1 MIRKLSI
8 RNYALID
15 ALDIDFYSG
24 FSVVTGE
31 TGAGKSIILGALSL
45 LLGQRA
51 DSKAVKSGAT
61 KAVIEGF
68 FDISAY
74 SLRSFFEYNDLEYD
88 PENCILRRE
97 MQASGKS
104 RAFINDTPVS
114 LAQLKELGDQLVDI
128 HSQHQN
134 LLLGDGRFQMKV
146 IDVLAHNDQILSDY
160 NKEYKKYKLI
170 IKDLERLTIENEN
183 NRQEEDY
190 IRFQL
195 EQLQEI
201 ALVDGEQETLEQ
213 EQEMLTHAEEIK
225 SELYTLSGYFE
236 SENIGGLSL
245 MKNILSGVRSLHR
258 IYPSVESL
266 QNRLET
272 LYIEFKDIAEDIET
286 RLESVSID
294 PERLAEVE
302 ERLDAIYRLQQKHR
316 VQTVSELL
324 EIQRKLAAK
333 LEMIDSSDEAIN
345 LLEQKIAGQ
354 KDVLCRMAGELSQKR
369 ADAALCFSKM
379 LVSAATPLGMPNL
392 RFEVFFRTKEDL
404 DENGAEQVQ
413 FLFSANK
420 NQSLQP
426 VAEVASGGEIS
437 RLMLCIKSL
446 IAGAVALPTIIFD
459 EVDTGV
465 SGEIADK
472 MGVIMKNMACYM
484 QVISITHLPQVASKG
499 SFHYRVYK
507 SDTDSDTV
515 TRIDCLSEEE
525 RIEEIAR
532 MLSGVELTDA
542 ALSNARELLR
552 K

>member
-15 ALDIDFYSG
+15 ALDIDFYSV

-160 NKEYKKYKLI
+160 RKEYKKYKLL
-170 IKDLERLTIENEN
+170 IKDLERLKIENEN

-258 IYPSVESL
+258 ICPSVESL

-507 SDTDSDTV
+507 SDTDLDTV

>member
-1 MIRKLSI
+1 MIRKLFI

-160 NKEYKKYKLI
+160 HKEYKKYKLL
-170 IKDLERLTIENEN
+170 IKDLERLKIEND
-183 NRQEEDY
+183 RQEEDY

-294 PERLAEVE
+294 PERLAQVE
-302 ERLDAIYRLQQKHR
+302 ERLDTIYRLQQKHR
-316 VQTVSELL
+316 VRSVAELL
-324 EIQRKLAAK
+324 EIQQKLATK
-333 LEMIDSSDEAIN
+333 LEMIDTSDEAIN

-354 KDVLCRMAGELSQKR
+354 KDVLCRMADELSQKR

-507 SDTDSDTV
+507 SDTDLDTV
-515 TRIDCLSEEE
+515 TRIDCLSENE

-532 MLSGVELTDA
+532 MLSGSELTDA

>member
-1 MIRKLSI
+1 MIRKLFI

-160 NKEYKKYKLI
+160 HKEYKKYKLL
-170 IKDLERLTIENEN
+170 IKDLERLKIENEN

-294 PERLAEVE
+294 PERLAQVE
-302 ERLDAIYRLQQKHR
+302 ERLDTIYRLQQKHR
-316 VQTVSELL
+316 VRSVAELL
-324 EIQRKLAAK
+324 EIQQKLATK
-333 LEMIDSSDEAIN
+333 LEMIDTSDEAIN

-354 KDVLCRMAGELSQKR
+354 KDVLCRMADELSQKR

-472 MGVIMKNMACYM
+472 MGVIMKNMA
-484 QVISITHLPQVASKG
+484 
-499 SFHYRVYK
+499 
-507 SDTDSDTV
+507 
-515 TRIDCLSEEE
+515 
-525 RIEEIAR
+525 
-532 MLSGVELTDA
+532 
-542 ALSNARELLR
+542 
-552 K
+552 